1 MRFPWARPR
10 AIALS
15 SLKPQL
21 YPHGVTIV
29 STSFQIAGCVGS
41 SLFVGVLSSVQAAQL
56 AGGAADRL
64 ATAAGFQ
71 AACLVAMAVAV
82 AGFALS
88 LAPGRLEKRRVVQQA
103 AAPTAAPAASEA

>member
-1 MRFPWARPR
+1 MGPAQSY
-10 AIALS
+10 ALS

-41 SLFVGVLSSVQAAQL
+41 SLFVAYCPAFRPAQL
-56 AGGAADRL
+56 AGGAAERP
-64 ATAAGFQ
+64 AMAAGFQ

-88 LAPGRLEKRRVVQQA
+88 LALGRLEKRRVVQQA